1 MPVWHW
7 LILLRRITVIV
18 SLHCVFLIREPA
30 QCPSVSGQQSH
41 HSQQSTKSL
50 SPSFLAAPPTP
61 LPSLS
66 SSEPPD
72 CLSPFPP
79 TLSPCP
85 PPLSPDSKRR
95 LKELSH
101 DLSLKQ
107 KISLAL
113 IWALAAFYGLTA
125 CFPEKV
131 RRHGRRDGSSQQI
144 QLLLLSRPRLYYLLF
159 SSDIWTGI
167 NRGQSCAK
175 CVFCLPD
182 RGDCLYDEKW
192 NQ

>member
-1 MPVWHW
+1 MSKD
-7 LILLRRITVIV
+7 ITEADYCHCVIV
-18 SLHCVFLIREPA
+18 CFLIREPA
-30 QCPSVSGQQSH
+30 QCPSVSGQ
-41 HSQQSTKSL
+41 HSQPSTKSL
-50 SPSFLAAPPTP
+50 SPSFLAAPPPP

-72 CLSPFPP
+72 CLSPFPAS
-79 TLSPCP
+79 LSPCP

-113 IWALAAFYGLTA
+113 IWALASFYGLTA

-131 RRHGRRDGSSQQI
+131 RRANKSNYYYCLAWGSSI
-144 QLLLLSRPRLYYLLF
+144 YFLLRYL
-159 SSDIWTGI
+159 D
-167 NRGQSCAK
+167 
-175 CVFCLPD
+175 
-182 RGDCLYDEKW
+182 W
-192 NQ
+192 N

>member
-1 MPVWHW
+1 MCS
-7 LILLRRITVIV
+7 I
-18 SLHCVFLIREPA
+18 IREPT
-30 QCPSVSGQQSH
+30 QCPSVSG
-41 HSQQSTKSL
+41 QQSTKSL

-79 TLSPCP
+79 ALSPCP

-113 IWALAAFYGLTA
+113 IWALASFYGLTA

-131 RRHGRRDGSSQQI
+131 RKEGRGKKEPTNPIIIIVS
-144 QLLLLSRPRLYYLLF
+144 PAALLF
-159 SSDIWTGI
+159 TFLLRYLD
-167 NRGQSCAK
+167 
-175 CVFCLPD
+175 
-182 RGDCLYDEKW
+182 W
-192 NQ
+192 N

>member
-1 MPVWHW
+1 M
-7 LILLRRITVIV
+7 RRITVI
-18 SLHCVFLIREPA
+18 LYFLIREPT
-30 QCPSVSGQQSH
+30 QCPSVSG
-41 HSQQSTKSL
+41 QQSTKSL

-85 PPLSPDSKRR
+85 PPLSPHSKRR

-113 IWALAAFYGLTA
+113 IWALASFYGLTA

-131 RRHGRRDGSSQQI
+131 RREGGSQPI
-144 QLLLLSRPRLYYLLF
+144 QLLLLSRLRLYYLLF

-175 CVFCLPD
+175 CVFFVPD
-182 RGDCLYDEKW
+182 RGKCLYDEEW